1 MGERSNIEQAWRQ
14 LSTEI
19 GAAFARGKSLDDMTV
34 VAEAKQWIIKLRTE
48 VRETKGYSS
57 SKQRSSWMEAHY
69 VSKDGFQFEIYRR
82 GPFSNLWLKL
92 WRMKNLEVGYPE
104 FDHAFIVKAN
114 DQSKVRALV
123 ANPRIRHLIQSQ
135 PSIHLKVRED
145 KPDASL
151 AHPAHLLYCPV
162 DGRLITDVERL
173 KSLFRLFEETLSQLC
188 HMGSA
193 SAGGPVAW
201 DLRFL
206 DELQKLDP
214 QAAERIAEAVESGR
228 ASIADVEALV
238 AKARQRL
245 LAEGRLP
252 PREAPPSEEA

>member
-1 MGERSNIEQAWRQ
+1 MGERSSMEQAWRQ

-19 GAAFARGKSLDDMTV
+19 GAAFAQGKSPDDMTV
-34 VAEAKQWIIKLRTE
+34 LAKVKHWTIKLQTE
-48 VRETKGYSS
+48 LRETGGYSS
-57 SKQRSSWMEAHY
+57 SKQRFSWMEAHY

-145 KPDASL
+145 RPHGS
-151 AHPAHLLYCPV
+151 PVQGVSVLYCDLGLRV
-162 DGRLITDVERL
+162 VTHVERL
-173 KSLFRLFEETLSQLC
+173 KSLIELFEETLDHLC
-188 HMGSA
+188 EIGSA
-193 SAGGPVAW
+193 SSGGPMGQ
-201 DLRFL
+201 DLKAL
-206 DELQKLDP
+206 IELQDEDP
-214 QAAERIAEAVESGR
+214 EAAERIADAVESGR

-245 LAEGRLP
+245 RAEGRLP

>member
-34 VAEAKQWIIKLRTE
+34 LAKVKHWTIKLHTE
-48 VRETKGYSS
+48 VRETGGYSS
-57 SKQRSSWMEAHY
+57 SKQRFSWMEAHY

-104 FDHAFIVKAN
+104 FDHAFIVKGN
-114 DQSKVRALV
+114 DESKVRRLFASG
-123 ANPRIRHLIQSQ
+123 RIRHLVRQQ
-135 PSIHLKVRED
+135 PSIHLQVRED

-151 AHPAHLLYCPV
+151 AQRVHLLYCPMG
-162 DGRLITDVERL
+162 GRVITDVERL

-193 SAGGPVAW
+193 SAGGPAAW
-201 DLRFL
+201 DLRSL
-206 DELQKLDP
+206 DELRKLDP

-238 AKARQRL
+238 ASARQRL
-245 LAEGRLP
+245 VVEGRLP
-252 PREAPPSEEA
+252 RRGAPPREGG